1 MRFRWTSII
10 ALVVILVLFIFL
22 MADLQRRLVQLQRM
36 RKPAAT
42 STH

>member
-1 MRFRWTSII
+1 MRWSSII
-10 ALVVILVLFIFL
+10 ALIVILVLFLFM
-22 MADLQRRLVQLQRM
+22 MADLQRRLVRLQQT